1 MDLILARRLRT
12 SPALEIVVADRL
24 TPEERRALGA
34 TSAAPD
40 LFGLLRPAPSRSIP
54 ESPRAIDRDTALLL
68 YTLREPGPLPDFA
81 RRLLGRDAVRTVGRW
96 VADGVL
102 EVEIEGIF
110 LSGPAALARLDS
122 TPLASTPLAS
132 TPLSHRTSAPS
143 GAIPRL
149 TAAALAS
156 ASRLEAVDV
165 DRVAFHLYAAN
176 RRPLDAAWRRRLPDA
191 EAVLA
196 ALGLASAGPLH
207 GELVAAWTPSRR
219 TGRWLHWRSRGDS
232 PAPTPEAAVFKLY
245 LSPTPEALLAGFAP
259 FLAALRDCGAFELK
273 LGADAAGLLRPDKL
287 VAYFA
292 DFERLAAAARRAA
305 ESLAGLP
312 AEAAQG
318 VPLTAPVDAA
328 GLLSWGLDPAAGD
341 WGTPGGGESWRFWVA
356 RLLARALLAAREA
369 GLGGEDACAHACRR
383 AELEGLDIDRWAPD
397 GALRRAMGVTE

>member
-1 MDLILARRLRT
+1 VDPFLARRLRT

-34 TSAAPD
+34 TSASPD
-40 LFGLLRPAPSRSIP
+40 LFGLLRAVRSTSMP
-54 ESPRAIDRDTALLL
+54 VAARVIDRDTALLL

-81 RRLLGRDAVRTVGRW
+81 RRLLGRDAARTVARW

-102 EVEIEGIF
+102 EIEVEGSF
-110 LSGPAALARLDS
+110 LAGPAA
-122 TPLASTPLAS
+122 LAS
-132 TPLSHRTSAPS
+132 TPLSHLESAPS

-149 TAAALAS
+149 TAAALGS
-156 ASRLEAVDV
+156 AACLETFDVERL
-165 DRVAFHLYAAN
+165 AFHLYAAN

-191 EAVLA
+191 EAILA
-196 ALGLASAGPLH
+196 ALGLASGGPLH
-207 GELVAAWTPSRR
+207 GELVAEWAPSRR
-219 TGRWLHWRSRGDS
+219 TGRWLHWRSRGNS
-232 PAPTPEAAVFKLY
+232 PAPPPEAAVFKLY
-245 LSPTPEALLAGFAP
+245 LSPTPEALLAGFVP
-259 FLAALRDCGAFELK
+259 FLSALRDCGAFEIK

-292 DFERLAAAARRAA
+292 DFDRLADAALHAA
-305 ESLAGLP
+305 ETLAGLP

-318 VPLTAPVDAA
+318 VPLTAPIDAA

-341 WGTPGGGESWRFWVA
+341 WGSPGDGESWRFWVA

-369 GLGGEDACAHACRR
+369 GLGGEDACAHAWRR
-383 AELEGLDIDRWAPD
+383 AELEGIDVASWAPS